1 MSKLTAFPK
10 PDEPLHSLDEWVK
23 RTHELALKSENIYI
37 DFPHAKERMLERK
50 ISVQQVYDV
59 LKHGK
64 GVNGPTLDTYGCWRI
79 KLERYSAGRL
89 IQVVVVVKKH
99 HLEVV
104 TVIGKGG
111 KL

>member
-1 MSKLTAFPK
+1 MSKLTALPK
-10 PDEPLHSLDEWVK
+10 LEEPFHSLEELVK
-23 RTHELALKSENIYI
+23 RTHELALKSENVYI

-64 GVNGPTLDTYGCWRI
+64 GVDGPTLDTYCCWRI
-79 KLERYSAGRL
+79 KLERYSAGRS
-89 IQVVVVVKKH
+89 IQVVVVVKKD

>member
-1 MSKLTAFPK
+1 MSKSIESFL
-10 PDEPLHSLDEWVK
+10 SLEEMVK
-23 RTHELALKSENIYI
+23 RPHELALKSENIYI

-50 ISVQQVYDV
+50 ISIQQVYDV

-64 GVNGPTLDTYGCWRI
+64 GVDGPTLDVYGCWRI
-79 KLERYSAGRL
+79 KLERYSAGRP
-89 IQVVVVVKKH
+89 IQVVVIVKKY

-104 TVIGKGG
+104 TVISKGG